1 MKFDINEKLSW
12 NPRMKK
18 IRNGNRI
25 LLIVDSKWMIITL
38 EIYQIIDEAVRRKIT
53 VQRLLN
59 SFYEEDREYLSLVL
73 DRLRQLGAFD
83 ISNGFELDV
92 YLYFTQ
98 RCNLQCKHCS
108 VSAEC
113 IDLKHCTD
121 LDDEELKKCI
131 DKIISLDPKSIVVTG
146 GEPLLRENSIE
157 LLSYIRKRYLGKIS
171 LMTNGT
177 LINKNNVKK
186 LVNIVDN
193 IDISIDGVDEDS
205 CSKIRGVGVFD
216 KVLDTIS
223 LLKEHNFSKI
233 SLSMV
238 FASFNKVLEEE
249 FMELNKKLNTFPIK
263 RIFTPIGRGKENV
276 ELFLGVDSQ
285 KKCEVPEAI
294 DESSV
299 VEEFFIDTCGALEST
314 VCIGNNG
321 NIYPCSLL
329 MKEEYVLGNIKDID
343 NFSEWFN
350 DKYFMNTQG
359 YMNFEKIFP
368 ENVEKCADC
377 VVKDFCWGCLE
388 VVDRFIH
395 NDFKLNQRCA
405 LNREKMLKY
414 VWR

>member
-193 IDISIDGVDEDS
+193 I
-205 CSKIRGVGVFD
+205 
-216 KVLDTIS
+216 
-223 LLKEHNFSKI
+223 HY
-233 SLSMV
+233 
-238 FASFNKVLEEE
+238 
-249 FMELNKKLNTFPIK
+249 
-263 RIFTPIGRGKENV
+263 
-276 ELFLGVDSQ
+276 
-285 KKCEVPEAI
+285 
-294 DESSV
+294 
-299 VEEFFIDTCGALEST
+299 FIIERA
-314 VCIGNNG
+314 
-321 NIYPCSLL
+321 
-329 MKEEYVLGNIKDID
+329 
-343 NFSEWFN
+343 
-350 DKYFMNTQG
+350 
-359 YMNFEKIFP
+359 
-368 ENVEKCADC
+368 
-377 VVKDFCWGCLE
+377 
-388 VVDRFIH
+388 
-395 NDFKLNQRCA
+395 
-405 LNREKMLKY
+405 
-414 VWR
+414 